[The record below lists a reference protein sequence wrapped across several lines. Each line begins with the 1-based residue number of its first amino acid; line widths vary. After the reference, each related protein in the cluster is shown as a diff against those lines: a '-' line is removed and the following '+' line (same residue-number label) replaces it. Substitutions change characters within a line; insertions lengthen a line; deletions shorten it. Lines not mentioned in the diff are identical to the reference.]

1 MFHFTKGL
9 KNHLPVGIFFSIRFC
24 GKKIL
29 QFCFYFMGTWLG
41 SIVIYVALFSWE
53 KNQQHTHARAHTKKQ
68 TRKSWPTLLT
78 LQNV

>member
-41 SIVIYVALFSWE
+41 SIVIYVALFSGE
-53 KNQQHTHARAHTKKQ
+53 KNNNTHTHVHTQKNK
-68 TRKSWPTLLT
+68 PE
-78 LQNV
+78 NNGPPF